1 MNLLEL
7 CDVLVGDGDNLN
19 RNLFFSLATFED
31 CCCLLNRACAQLIW
45 LLRNGAFQLA
55 VFDSGET
62 IGGAV
67 EAEDLYFL
75 ASAGAQGFN
84 RTKCHLIIFCE
95 DCLDIR
101 ICLQQVSGDI
111 QAFSAVKVR
120 GLLGYN
126 LNIWVLGNA
135 FFKALAAVAGCGRT
149 SDALQNQDFA
159 LFANSLCKGIGS
171 LLAAGDVIGSHE
183 TCYLTG
189 VGGAVYCNYW
199 DISVV
204 QRLHGR
210 AHGIRV
216 SGVDDDH
223 IGAGGLSIAQLI
235 RLGSGVI
242 GSVLDIQVDAK
253 LICLRLRTIA
263 QFDEEWVGL
272 RGQRQRDR
280 AAVSAIRAFA
290 AVTCNSGD
298 RKGCDGSDGQGLTG

>member
-19 RNLFFSLATFED
+19 RNLFFSRATFED
-31 CCCLLNRACAQLIW
+31 CCCLLDSACTQLIW
-45 LLRNGAFQLA
+45 LLRNGALELA

-75 ASAGAQGFN
+75 ASACAQSFN
-84 RTKCHLIIFCE
+84 RSKRYLVVFSE
-95 DCLDIR
+95 DCHDISV
-101 ICLQQVSGDI
+101 CLQLVSGDI
-111 QAFSAVKVR
+111 QVLGAIKAC
-120 GLLGYN
+120 GLLGHN
-126 LNIWVLGNA
+126 LNIWIRSDA
-135 FFKALAAVAGCGRT
+135 FFKALAAVAGGGRT
-149 SDALQNQDFA
+149 SDALQNQDFT
-159 LFANSLCKGIGS
+159 LFANSLCKSIGS

-242 GSVLDIQVDAK
+242 GSVLDIQVDTE
-253 LICLRLRTIA
+253 LICLSLRAIA
-263 QFDEEWVGL
+263 QFDEERIGL

-290 AVTCNSGD
+290 A
-298 RKGCDGSDGQGLTG
+298 

>member
-7 CDVLVGDGDNLN
+7 CDVLVGHGDNLN
-19 RNLFFSLATFED
+19 RNLFLSCAAFED
-31 CCCLLNRACAQLIW
+31 CCCLLDSACTQLIW
-45 LLRNGAFQLA
+45 LLRNGALELA

-84 RTKCHLIIFCE
+84 CTKGHLIIFSE

-101 ICLQQVSGDI
+101 VCLQQVSGDI

-120 GLLGYN
+120 GQLGYN
-126 LNIWVLGNA
+126 LNIWICSDA
-135 FFKALAAVAGCGRT
+135 FFKTLAAVAGCGRT

-159 LFANSLCKGIGS
+159 FFANSLCKGIGS
-171 LLAAGDVIGSHE
+171 LLAAGDVVGSHE
-183 TCYLTG
+183 TCYFTG
-189 VGGAVYCNYW
+189 IGGAVYCDNW
-199 DISVV
+199 NISVV

-223 IGAGGLSIAQLI
+223 IGTGGLSIAQLI
-235 RLGSGVI
+235 RLGSCVI
-242 GSVLDIQVDAK
+242 GRVLDIQVDTE
-253 LICLRLRTIA
+253 LVRS
-263 QFDEEWVGL
+263 EERRVGKESG
-272 RGQRQRDR
+272 GQM
-280 AAVSAIRAFA
+280 
-290 AVTCNSGD
+290 
-298 RKGCDGSDGQGLTG
+298 